1 MLIALASVALAATPT
16 DAVRAAVAARAQVPV
31 ADVEVGPLGL
41 LPAVAALDTDWE
53 VRFPGDAAFRGS
65 TAVQLTG
72 GGRSYA
78 LRPHV
83 ITWREVP
90 VAAESVRAGD
100 AVVLTVA
107 RVASDRLKSETPVAA
122 GAWQARVALAAGEP
136 VTTARVRPL
145 PDLRNGAEVKVLAG
159 SGGLQV
165 RAPGKLMEDAF
176 VGAPVAVLNLATK
189 AVQRGTY
196 RGDGTVALETP

>member
-1 MLIALASVALAATPT
+1 MILALASLALAATPA
-16 DAVRAAVAARAQVPV
+16 DAIRAAVATRAQVPL

-41 LPAVAALDTDWE
+41 LPAVASLDTDWE
-53 VRFPGDAAFRGS
+53 VRFPGDTVFRGS

-78 LRPHV
+78 LRPSV
-83 ITWREVP
+83 VTWREVP
-90 VAAESVRAGD
+90 VAAESVRAGEP
-100 AVVLTVA
+100 VVLATA
-107 RVASDRLKSETPVAA
+107 RVSSDRLKSETPVSV
-122 GAWQARVALAAGEP
+122 GAWQARVAIAAGEP

-145 PDLRNGAEVKVLAG
+145 PDLRNGAEVRVLAG
-159 SGGLQV
+159 AGALQV

-189 AVQRGTY
+189 VVQRGTY
-196 RGDGTVALETP
+196 RGNGTVALETP